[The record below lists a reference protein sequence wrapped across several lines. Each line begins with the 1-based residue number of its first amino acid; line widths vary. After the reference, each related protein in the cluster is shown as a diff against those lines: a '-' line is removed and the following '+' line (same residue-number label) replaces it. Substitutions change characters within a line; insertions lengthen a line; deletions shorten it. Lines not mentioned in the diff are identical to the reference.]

1 MHLLSQ
7 YGIVFSLLAVAL
19 WIASDVTCY
28 INMCV
33 CVCVGVYG
41 FALMWAT
48 ETCAGNFK
56 ADPVFISMTWL
67 WRSERSKSGV
77 CCFVYVVWYIAVID
91 ET

>member
-33 CVCVGVYG
+33 CVCVCVCVGVYG
-41 FALMWAT
+41 FALLWAT
-48 ETCAGNFK
+48 ETCAGNFQ

-67 WRSERSKSGV
+67 WRSERSKNGV
-77 CCFVYVVWYIAVID
+77 CCFVYVVWYVC
-91 ET
+91 